1 MIVIIIIIIIIT
13 IIIIIIIISWVSR
26 GMYAIWSW
34 RGPTGPGTWDF
45 ELSDDYDRLIVS
57 APQVTVRSHDST
69 QRSLTTGLHT
79 RVATAR
85 LEHHPQLLA
94 FRTQCRNGF
103 LLVERDVLSGNL
115 RSTRLRRMGRAS
127 PKRINT
133 PHSTLTFP
141 SDV

>member
-1 MIVIIIIIIIIT
+1 MTIIMTIIIIIIIT
-13 IIIIIIIISWVSR
+13 ISWVSR

-57 APQVTVRSHDST
+57 APQVTVRSHGAT
-69 QRSLTTGLHT
+69 QRSLTTELHG
-79 RVATAR
+79 VATAR
-85 LEHHPQLLA
+85 LEHHQQLLA
-94 FRTQCRNGF
+94 FHTLCRNGF
-103 LLVERDVLSGNL
+103 LLAERAVFSGNL

-127 PKRINT
+127 PKRLNT